1 MDRRKQILIHESR
14 LLLGNQYA
22 HIHGDDGELDAVV
35 PPVIHIE
42 EVRVTPIAESYNA
55 QKIERI
61 TVRLQNKIWQNRE
74 TLCGKKNVDPVM
86 VTDVRLAFDAI
97 GYRFESQSS
106 LGATFSTDIAGYID
120 AENKFAAISE
130 AFPIP
135 VQKFTAA
142 HEIGHAI
149 LHEANGLHRERP
161 NEGSLKKDRHR
172 QETEADLFA
181 SMFLMPKKLIR
192 REFLKRFATEK
203 FELTDDSRYGLFGTN
218 QQSKSLHRRDLS
230 MALAGASRYHNQSF
244 SPLTDFFGLTRTAV
258 AIRLEQAGLV

>member
-35 PPVIHIE
+35 PPVIPIE

-74 TLCGKKNVDPVM
+74 TLCGKKNIDPVM

-142 HEIGHAI
+142 HELGHAM
-149 LHEANGLHRERP
+149 LHEAEGLHRERP
-161 NEGSLKKDRHR
+161 TEGLLKKDRPR
-172 QETEADLFA
+172 QESEADLFA
-181 SMFLMPKKLIR
+181 SMFLMPTKLIG
-192 REFLKRFATEK
+192 REFKKRFATEK
-203 FELTDDSRYGLFGTN
+203 FELTNNSSYGLFGTN
-218 QQSKSLHRRDLS
+218 QQLGSLSRRDLS
-230 MALAGASRYHNQSF
+230 IALVCASSCLLYT
-244 SPLTDFFGLTRTAV
+244 SPSPRDRG
-258 AIRLEQAGLV
+258 